1 VQPVLR
7 VLKEHKVLLEQVVFK
22 EHKVHKVLRAL
33 KEHKVLLELV
43 V

>member
-1 VQPVLR
+1 VLR
-7 VLKEHKVLLEQVVFK
+7 VLRALRVLLEQVVFK
-22 EHKVHKVLRAL
+22 EHKVLRAL